1 MGVGR
6 AHGVVLNVN
15 DGKGACEDCGVRVVD
30 ANIYVYQPRALSTGK
45 GIKNAQNGELWPL
58 SVQIAGPSQLIDGP
72 VDCNNKRVRDNNVK
86 DRAESK

>member
-1 MGVGR
+1 MEDQTYIGVVHIVSKEDGIVAGGCQDNSRTGAGR

-58 SVQIAGPSQLIDGP
+58 SV
-72 VDCNNKRVRDNNVK
+72 
-86 DRAESK
+86 